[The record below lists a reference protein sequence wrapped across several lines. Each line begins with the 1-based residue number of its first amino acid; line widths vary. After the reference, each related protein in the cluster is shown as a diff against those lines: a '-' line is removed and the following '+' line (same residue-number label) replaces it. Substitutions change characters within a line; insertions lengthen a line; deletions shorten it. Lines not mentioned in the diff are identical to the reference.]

1 MKKHLL
7 FGFWLAG
14 MVSGCSWVE
23 PTEEAKN
30 VNVVGEVNVT
40 QCKKLGSVS
49 VEVKPDLV
57 LGIER
62 NPEKV
67 TKELATL
74 ARNRAADNGA
84 DSIVPITP
92 IENGKQKFAMY
103 RCAQ

>member
-1 MKKHLL
+1 MKKMLL
-7 FGFWLAG
+7 SVLVIG

-30 VNVVGEVNVT
+30 VNVVGEVNVAS
-40 QCKKLGSVS
+40 CKKLGTVS
-49 VEVKPDLV
+49 VEVRPDLV

-84 DSIVPITP
+84 DSIVPATP
-92 IENGKQKFAMY
+92 IENGKQKFSMY
-103 RCAQ
+103 RCAP